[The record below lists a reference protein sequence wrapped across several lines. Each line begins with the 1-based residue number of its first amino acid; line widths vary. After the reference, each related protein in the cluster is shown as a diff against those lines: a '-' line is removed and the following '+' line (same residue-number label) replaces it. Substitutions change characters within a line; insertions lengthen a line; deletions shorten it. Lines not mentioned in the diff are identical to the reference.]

1 MQQRRRLVA
10 QLGPGQLGPGPGSSA
25 SASTT
30 GTVITTHAGSAGAF
44 LTNGSGR
51 TVYLWAKDGMNMSA
65 CSGACAAA
73 WPPVPATGK
82 LTATG
87 GAKASDLGTIT
98 RSDGT
103 KQATYDG
110 HPLYYF
116 VGDSAA
122 GQANGQGSDNFGAKW
137 WLVAPSGAKITAS
150 DTAAA
155 ANAPA
160 PSAPPAGQLERRR
173 RLELTSPVTTFP
185 TRTTGTTAGR
195 PPRTS
200 GARPASTWAFAGV
213 AVTSFGGPLALAALY
228 APGIV
233 AGSAGASAGLA
244 MVAAAAVFAFP
255 LAIWLRYARQVNGAG
270 GLYSFVEAAAGRRVA
285 LVQAGLWIV
294 SYLLY
299 LLYTTAQ
306 IVYDTL
312 PAVLPGE
319 RRYQPVL
326 EIAIP
331 VALAGVMIAG
341 RRVAL
346 LVIGLVAAGQLAI
359 AAALGGVTLAHLA
372 TPVSSFGASAP
383 AGALATA
390 TGQTALLYICG
401 SLPLFLGGELARPA
415 RTIRRGLTATYL
427 VTAAVI
433 VAAVAPLAADPA
445 ITRAP
450 IPGMAVAERFAGHG
464 FAVAVG
470 VGVAVSV
477 AGVMLVEYLA
487 LSRLVGAVTS
497 WPMRRIIIAIGA
509 AVVLAAPFTLI
520 NPERIYNDLLT
531 PSLVALWLS
540 QLIVFAVYP
549 RFAARQHDR
558 PLPAWVLTV
567 AATAFAV
574 YGLWATIQHSGS

>member
-1 MQQRRRLVA
+1 
-10 QLGPGQLGPGPGSSA
+10 
-25 SASTT
+25 
-30 GTVITTHAGSAGAF
+30 
-44 LTNGSGR
+44 
-51 TVYLWAKDGMNMSA
+51 
-65 CSGACAAA
+65 
-73 WPPVPATGK
+73 
-82 LTATG
+82 
-87 GAKASDLGTIT
+87 
-98 RSDGT
+98 
-103 KQATYDG
+103 
-110 HPLYYF
+110 
-116 VGDSAA
+116 
-122 GQANGQGSDNFGAKW
+122 
-137 WLVAPSGAKITAS
+137 
-150 DTAAA
+150 
-155 ANAPA
+155 
-160 PSAPPAGQLERRR
+160 
-173 RLELTSPVTTFP
+173 VTTFP
-185 TRTTGTTAGR
+185 TRTTGIIAGR

-200 GARPASTWAFAGV
+200 GARPAGAWAFAGV

-233 AGSAGASAGLA
+233 AGSASASAGLA
-244 MVAAAAVFAFP
+244 MVAALAVFAFP
-255 LAIWLRYARQVNGAG
+255 LAIWLRYARQVSGPG
-270 GLYSFVEAAAGRRVA
+270 GLYAFVEAGAGRRVA
-285 LVQAGLWIV
+285 LVQAGLWII

-331 VALAGVMIAG
+331 VALAAVMIAG
-341 RRVAL
+341 RRVTL
-346 LVIGLVAAGQLAI
+346 LVTGLLAVGQLAI
-359 AAALGGVTLAHLA
+359 AAALGGVTLTHLGL
-372 TPVSSFGASAP
+372 PVSSFGASAP

-415 RTIRRGLTATYL
+415 RTIRRGLTAACL

-445 ITRAP
+445 VARAP
-450 IPGMAVAERFAGHG
+450 IPGMAVAGQFAGHG

-470 VGVAVSV
+470 IGVAASI

-497 WPMRRIIIAIGA
+497 WPMRRVIIAIGA
-509 AVVLAAPFTLI
+509 AIVLTAPVTLI

-540 QLIVFAVYP
+540 QLIVFAAYP
-549 RFAARQHDR
+549 RFAARQHHR
-558 PLPAWVLTV
+558 PLPAWVLAA
-567 AATAFAV
+567 AATAFAI
-574 YGLWATIQHSGS
+574 YGLWATIQHLGT